1 MPPPVTPGAGRKVKR
16 GEQINA
22 ARRRSRRRYVSV
34 FAGVATALLLASCS
48 SDLPQSSLNPQSTEA
63 SEIDG
68 LWILTL
74 VIMTV
79 IFVAVEAALIYSIV
93 RFRKRKDD
101 DTEPKQVHGN
111 TRLEIVW
118 TIIPAVILAFV
129 AVPTLRVHFDLREPA
144 AGPDVVQVEVTGH
157 QWWWEFTYP
166 EIVGPDGRP
175 LVTANEL
182 HIPAGRTTNLTLTSA
197 DVIHSF
203 WVPPLN
209 GKRDLVPG
217 NLTNLTLTPDA
228 DTAGDVI
235 PGQCAEYC
243 WLGHADM
250 RLNVFVETPAG
261 FDSWAAEQLAPAR
274 VPTDGAR
281 AAGYET
287 FTQLCT
293 TCHVVNV
300 LNPDGSTEVVGA
312 AFGPD
317 LTHFGSRDT
326 LGAGVLSNTVDHLAQ
341 WIDNPSDV
349 KAMAPELNDLAED
362 KILGMPDYGLDEIQI
377 AELVALLEGWE

>member
-1 MPPPVTPGAGRKVKR
+1 MPPPVTPGAGRKVNR
-16 GEQINA
+16 GEQTTA
-22 ARRRSRRRYVSV
+22 VRRRSRRRYLSTLAV
-34 FAGVATALLLASCS
+34 VAAALVLASCS

-63 SEIDG
+63 SDIDG
-68 LWILTL
+68 LWVLTL

-79 IFVAVEAALIYSIV
+79 IFVAVEAALVYSII

-144 AGPDVVQVEVTGH
+144 TGSDVVQVEVTGH

-166 EIVGPDGRP
+166 EIIGPDGRP
-175 LVTANEL
+175 LITANEL
-182 HIPAGRTTNLTLTSA
+182 HIPAGKTTNLILTSA

-217 NLTNLTLTPDA
+217 QLTNLTLTPDA

-250 RLNVFVETPAG
+250 RMRVFVETPAG
-261 FDSWAAEQLAPAR
+261 FDSWAAEQLHPTR
-274 VPTDGAR
+274 VPTDGPA

-287 FTQLCT
+287 FTQICT
-293 TCHVVNV
+293 TCHVANI
-300 LNPDGSTEVVGA
+300 LNEDGNTEVIGV

-317 LTHFGSRDT
+317 LTHFGGRET
-326 LGAGVLSNTVDHLAQ
+326 LGAGILSNTREHLAQ
-341 WIDNPSDV
+341 WIDNPSDL
-349 KAMAPELNDLAED
+349 KAMRPDLNDLAEG
-362 KILGMPDYGLDEIQI
+362 KVLGMPDYLLDEAQI
-377 AELVALLEGWE
+377 AGLVALLEGWE